1 MSGRAMFVCSDRT
14 LATASLVNSIDLD
27 NHCIRVQML
36 QDCLTAISISIVIWL
51 WGWFVHGQPAQLFVG
66 SLKVEE
72 IRPTH
77 LCLPPA
83 HLSLGHDGL
92 EVAEAGLHQPRP
104 HSHALPSHTTQTQGW
119 SEPLEGG
126 STTGPASTAA
136 RAGLRETGSGL
147 GGTTALAARTK
158 LVFPADDRGRDLE
171 TQQLV
176 VPASLAIKASQSLKP
191 PNILMSPTS
200 STIYFSQRMFFF
212 RRRLRGNVHLEFH
225 ECEQQFFMAFRK
237 RNLMNLFYGIST
249 FCCIVCRICA
259 KMIAGTVD
267 TLQEKFRKSLEKTLI
282 QN

>member
-1 MSGRAMFVCSDRT
+1 MFVCSDRT

-27 NHCIRVQML
+27 NHCIRVQMF
-36 QDCLTAISISIVIWL
+36 QDCLTTISISIVIWL
-51 WGWFVHGQPAQLFVG
+51 RGWFVHGQPAQLFVG

-72 IRPTH
+72 IRRTH

-212 RRRLRGNVHLEFH
+212 QATSEGQCTFGISWMWTIIL
-225 ECEQQFFMAFRK
+225 
-237 RNLMNLFYGIST
+237 YGIWKKKSDE
-249 FCCIVCRICA
+249 FVLRNIYILLHC
-259 KMIAGTVD
+259 
-267 TLQEKFRKSLEKTLI
+267 LQNLWSPDMLPLQGRCWSPVFSSHC
-282 QN
+282 

>member
-1 MSGRAMFVCSDRT
+1 MFVCSDRT

-27 NHCIRVQML
+27 NHCIRVQMF
-36 QDCLTAISISIVIWL
+36 QDCLTTISISIVIWL
-51 WGWFVHGQPAQLFVG
+51 RGWFVHGQPAQLFVG

-212 RRRLRGNVHLEFH
+212 SGDVWGAMYIWIFMNVNNNSLWHLEKEIWWICFTEYLH
-225 ECEQQFFMAFRK
+225 FVA
-237 RNLMNLFYGIST
+237 LFAEFVVTRYVTTSGTMLKSSV
-249 FCCIVCRICA
+249 FQPLLAVCR
-259 KMIAGTVD
+259 
-267 TLQEKFRKSLEKTLI
+267 L
-282 QN
+282 

>member
-36 QDCLTAISISIVIWL
+36 QDCLTAISISILIWL

-83 HLSLGHDGL
+83 HLSPGHDGL
-92 EVAEAGLHQPRP
+92 EVAEAVLHQPRP

-191 PNILMSPTS
+191 PNILLSPTF
-200 STIYFSQRMFFF
+200 STNYFRECFFS
-212 RRRLRGNVHLEFH
+212 GNVWGAMYIWNFMNVNNNS
-225 ECEQQFFMAFRK
+225 FFGFGK
-237 RNLMNLFYGIST
+237 RNLMNLSYGISLALLAELLVT
-249 FCCIVCRICA
+249 RYVTTSGTMLKSSVFQPLLAVCR
-259 KMIAGTVD
+259 
-267 TLQEKFRKSLEKTLI
+267 L
-282 QN
+282 

>member
-27 NHCIRVQML
+27 NHCYRVQMF
-36 QDCLTAISISIVIWL
+36 QDCLTTISISIVIWL
-51 WGWFVHGQPAQLFVG
+51 RGWFVHGQPAQLFVG

-77 LCLPPA
+77 LGLPPA
-83 HLSLGHDGL
+83 HLSPGHGGL
-92 EVAEAGLHQPRP
+92 EVAEASLHQPRP

-147 GGTTALAARTK
+147 GGTPALAARTK
-158 LVFPADDRGRDLE
+158 LVSLADDRGRDLE

-191 PNILMSPTS
+191 PNILLSPTS
-200 STIYFSQRMFFF
+200 STIYFREGFFQATSEGQCTFGISWMWTTILF
-212 RRRLRGNVHLEFH
+212 RIW
-225 ECEQQFFMAFRK
+225 K
-237 RNLMNLFYGIST
+237 KMNLFYGISIL
-249 FCCIVCRICA
+249 CCIVCRICGHQ
-259 KMIAGTVD
+259 ICYH
-267 TLQEKFRKSLEKTLI
+267 FRDDVEVQCFPAILAVC
-282 QN
+282 

>member
-1 MSGRAMFVCSDRT
+1 MSERAMFVCSDRT

-27 NHCIRVQML
+27 NHCIRVQMF

-51 WGWFVHGQPAQLFVG
+51 RGWFVHGQPAQLFVG

-83 HLSLGHDGL
+83 HLSPGHDGL

-191 PNILMSPTS
+191 PNISDV
-200 STIYFSQRMFFF
+200 F
-212 RRRLRGNVHLEFH
+212 NHL
-225 ECEQQFFMAFRK
+225 
-237 RNLMNLFYGIST
+237 L
-249 FCCIVCRICA
+249 
-259 KMIAGTVD
+259 
-267 TLQEKFRKSLEKTLI
+267 
-282 QN
+282 